1 MNGEHAEKKLAH
13 PEDALR
19 YHEAHPAGKI
29 QVVPSKPLSTQYD
42 LSLAYSP
49 GVAEPC
55 RAIAARPDDAYRY
68 TAKGNLVAVVS
79 NGTAVLGLGNIGPLA
94 SKPVMEGKAGLFKKF
109 AGIDVFDIE
118 IDADDPVAFVDTVA
132 RLQPTFG
139 GINLEDI
146 RGPECFFIERELRE
160 RCSIPVMHDDQH
172 GTAIITGAALINAL
186 LLVEKKIEEIRL
198 VVLGAG
204 AAAIACTRFYVTLG
218 VRRERIIMV
227 DADGV
232 LRQGRVD
239 PDSPQAEFATDLDV
253 SDFAHAIRGADVLL
267 GLSVGNIVTAEHIR
281 TMARAPVIFALA
293 NPEPEIAYAV
303 ARAARD
309 DAIVATGRSD
319 TPNQVNNVL
328 GFPYIFR
335 GALDVGA
342 RDINDGMMIAA
353 TLALAQLAREPVPEA
368 VLRAYGEE
376 GLTFGSDYLIPKPF
390 DPRLLTTVAPAV
402 ARAAMESGVARH
414 AIDDWAHYEVE
425 LLERVG
431 VGQKVVSGIIN
442 RARKSIQRVI
452 FAEADDYSVLKAAEI
467 VVQQEI
473 AEPILLGRLH
483 VIDKLIAEHQLVGL
497 DGCQRFDPRTDP
509 EQSQRYATAL
519 FQRRQRK
526 GVTYRD
532 ARRLMRDRNYFG
544 AAMVNAGDADAMVS
558 GRTKEYPKIVRP
570 ALEVIGTATEQGRV
584 AGMYIVQAAG
594 GVYFFADTT
603 VHVEPTV
610 EQLVEIIGMSAATVR
625 FFNIEP
631 VIAVLSHSNFG
642 STRSDEAER
651 MREVVRLAKE
661 RYPDLVIDGEIQANI
676 ALDNELLSRLY
687 PFSTIAGKAANTLI
701 FPNLSSG
708 NIAHKLLGSIGGA
721 ELIGPVLMGLRRPVH
736 VLQLGATVREIV
748 NMAAFAAMEAASR
761 RSRIEA

>member
-1 MNGEHAEKKLAH
+1 MNGEHTEKKLAH

-118 IDADDPVAFVDTVA
+118 IDADDPEAFVDTVA

-146 RGPECFFIERELRE
+146 RGPECFFIERALRE

-186 LLVEKKIEEIRL
+186 LLVEKKIEDIHL

-218 VRRERIIMV
+218 VRREHIIMV
-227 DADGV
+227 DVDGV
-232 LRQGRVD
+232 LRRGKVE
-239 PDSPQAEFATDLDV
+239 PGSPQAEFATDRNV
-253 SDFAHAIRGADVLL
+253 TDFSEAICGADVLL
-267 GLSVGNIVTAEHIR
+267 GLSVGNIVSADHVR
-281 TMARAPVIFALA
+281 SMARAPVIFALA
-293 NPEPEIAYAV
+293 NPEPEIAYS
-303 ARAARD
+303 AARTARE

-368 VLRAYGEE
+368 VLRAYGED
-376 GLTFGSDYLIPKPF
+376 GLTFGRDYLIPKPF

-402 ARAAMESGVARH
+402 ARAAMESGVARY
-414 AIDDWAHYEVE
+414 AIDDWSHYEVE

-431 VGQKVVSGIIN
+431 VGQKLVSGIIN
-442 RARKSIQRVI
+442 RARKSVQRVI

-467 VVQQEI
+467 AVQQEI

-483 VIDKLIAEHQLVGL
+483 VIEKLIQEHQLIGL
-497 DGCQRFDPRTDP
+497 DSCLRLDPRTDP
-509 EQSQRYATAL
+509 EQSLRYAQAL
-519 FQRRQRK
+519 FARRQRK

-544 AAMVNAGDADAMVS
+544 ASMVNAGDADAMVS

-584 AGMYIVQAAG
+584 AGMYIAQAAG
-594 GVYFFADTT
+594 HVYFFADTT
-603 VHVEPTV
+603 VHVEPSV
-610 EQLVEIIGMSAATVR
+610 EELVEIIGMSARTVR

-631 VIAVLSHSNFG
+631 VVAVLSHSNFG
-642 STRSDEAER
+642 STRSSEAEK
-651 MREVVRLAKE
+651 MREVVKRAKE
-661 RYPDLVIDGEIQANI
+661 RYRDLVIDGEIQANI
-676 ALDNELLSRLY
+676 ALDNDLLSRLY
-687 PFSTIAGKAANTLI
+687 PFSSIADKAVNTLI

-761 RSRIEA
+761 SSQLEG